1 MVGAPHHWGRP
12 ASDRPMKAEDLFDIL
27 VRQHAEMLTAY
38 LRSFAFDDSIV
49 DDAFQETILTAWR
62 RLSEFDRTKPFGPW
76 LRGIARNHV
85 LSIARGKRRYAA
97 HVAELL
103 QRRIDSQVE
112 RVDQHAGD
120 TFGERMAALRECLSQ
135 LQPDAREALDLAYVR
150 GLDSH
155 SAARSLGVAEETFR
169 KRLYRARLSIAACLR
184 ARGIFSADDLPDDG
198 LDAAP
203 QPVRA

>member
-1 MVGAPHHWGRP
+1 
-12 ASDRPMKAEDLFDIL
+12 MKAEDLFDIL

-38 LRSFAFDDSIV
+38 LRSFAFDESIV
-49 DDAFQETILTAWR
+49 DDAFQETIITAWR
-62 RLSEFDRTKPFGPW
+62 RLDEFDRTKPFGPW

-85 LSIARGKRRYAA
+85 LVMARGKRRYAA

-103 QRRIDSQVE
+103 QRRIDAQVSH
-112 RVDQHAGD
+112 VDAKSGD

-155 SAARSLGVAEETFR
+155 SAARSLGLAEETFR
-169 KRLYRARLSIAACLR
+169 KRLYRARLTIASCLR
-184 ARGIFSADDLPDDG
+184 TRGVFHPDDLPGDEAG
-198 LDAAP
+198 PSSAA
-203 QPVRA
+203 VHT

>member
-1 MVGAPHHWGRP
+1 
-12 ASDRPMKAEDLFDIL
+12 MKAEDLFDIL

-103 QRRIDSQVE
+103 QRRIDAQVE
-112 RVDQHAGD
+112 RIDGHAGD

-169 KRLYRARLSIAACLR
+169 KRLYRARLAIAACLR
-184 ARGIFSADDLPDDG
+184 ARGIFSASDMPDDG
-198 LDAAP
+198 LDPAP